1 VALFR
6 RVRVLE
12 RVFVIWRGVSNIILG
27 ALRRVRV
34 QKHKK
39 LISKVR
45 DNSGVFGKI
54 IRVDVPTFYYFD
66 ENGEF
71 EGMEIMR
78 GDSFSLAYLK
88 PYSRQLAR
96 EVLKAVNGEDYL
108 PDKNINRRTPIP
120 EPFKRAFKKGKADGG
135 E

>member
-1 VALFR
+1 VK
-6 RVRVLE
+6 
-12 RVFVIWRGVSNIILG
+12 
-27 ALRRVRV
+27 
-34 QKHKK
+34 QHKR
-39 LISKVR
+39 LVSKVR

-78 GDSFSLAYLK
+78 GDNFSLAYLK

-96 EVLKAVNGEDYL
+96 EVLKAVNGDDYV

-120 EPFKRAFKKGKADGG
+120 EPFKEAFKKGKDIG
-135 E
+135 